1 MTTTTR
7 RDFLKTI
14 GLATVCAC
22 TGMAA
27 LNGCSMIK
35 GVSATETIPDYAWK
49 HNDDGIIID
58 LAKSECLALPGVA
71 GKLSVDTGD
80 EKPIKLIVV
89 HYKEGQ
95 FKVFSDCCTHGG
107 RELNYLHEEGKLQCS
122 SFGHSEFSMK
132 GQAIKGPAEGPLA
145 VYPVE
150 KLNHNTLIINVV

>member
-1 MTTTTR
+1 MTTTR

-22 TGMAA
+22 TGMAG
-27 LNGCSMIK
+27 LSGCSMIR

-49 HNDDGIIID
+49 LSDNKIIID
-58 LAKSECLALPGVA
+58 LAKSECLALPGGA

-80 EKPIKLIVV
+80 EKPLKLIVV
-89 HYKEGQ
+89 QCNDGK

-122 SFGHSEFSMK
+122 SFGRSEFSMK
-132 GQAIKGPAEGPLA
+132 GQALKGPAEGPLA
-145 VYPVE
+145 VYMVE
-150 KLNHNTLIINVV
+150 VNNNLLFVTLS

>member
-27 LNGCSMIK
+27 LNACSMIK

-49 HNDDGIIID
+49 RNDDGIIID
-58 LAKSECLALPGVA
+58 LAKSECLVLPGGA
-71 GKLSVDTGD
+71 GKLSVDIGD
-80 EKPIKLIVV
+80 EKPLKLIVV
-89 HYKEGQ
+89 HHEEGH
-95 FKVFSDCCTHGG
+95 FRVFSDCCTHGG

-122 SFGHSEFSMK
+122 SFGRSEFSMK

-145 VYPVE
+145 VYPAE
-150 KLNHNTLIINVV
+150 KPNHNALIISVL